1 MSSVHL
7 DLEEEL
13 IAVLRQFNQ
22 PIERSAK
29 ELIMLELC
37 RQARISGGK
46 AAELLEMP
54 RLAFVRYASRS
65 GLPYFS
71 MTEEEWEAERRQSER
86 L

>member
-1 MSSVHL
+1 MSSLHL

-22 PIERSAK
+22 PVERSAK
-29 ELIMLELC
+29 ELIVLELC
-37 RQARISGGK
+37 RQGKISGGK

-54 RLAFVRYASRS
+54 RQAFVDYASRS
-65 GLPYFS
+65 GVPYFS
-71 MTEEEWEAERRQSER
+71 MADEEWDAERRQSER

>member
-1 MSSVHL
+1 MSSVRL

-22 PIERSAK
+22 PVERSAK
-29 ELIMLELC
+29 ELIVLELC
-37 RQARISGGK
+37 RQGKISGGK

-54 RLAFVRYASRS
+54 RLAFVHYASRS

-71 MTEEEWEAERRQSER
+71 MTEEEWDAERRQSEG